1 MMPRNAVL
9 RDVGEP
15 QSPNPSSSKPKSQRK
30 TRSAKENAP
39 PPDLNSFPPD
49 YKSSPAKMKCPLPPR
64 PPSANPLKRKL
75 SAEAASENGVSGG
88 VSDSGVKVSFYF

>member
-15 QSPNPSSSKPKSQRK
+15 QSPNPSSSKPKPQRK

-39 PPDLNSFPPD
+39 PPDLNSLPPD

-64 PPSANPLKRKL
+64 PPRPPSANPLKRKL
-75 SAEAASENGVSGG
+75 SAEAASDNGVSAG
-88 VSDSGVKVSFYF
+88 VSDSGVKVV